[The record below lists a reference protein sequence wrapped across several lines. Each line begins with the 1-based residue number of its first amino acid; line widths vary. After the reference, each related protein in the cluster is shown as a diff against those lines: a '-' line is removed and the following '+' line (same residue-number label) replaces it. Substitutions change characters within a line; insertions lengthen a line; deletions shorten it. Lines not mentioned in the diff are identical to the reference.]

1 MNFEQLKTLH
11 AVVESGSINEAAKL
25 LFKTQPAV
33 SMTLKR
39 LEQDVGFE
47 LFNRQGY
54 RLELTPKGKIFFDKS
69 KIIMAQMTQLK
80 SLSESFT
87 RGDEHEVK
95 IAIEDTAN
103 LKHVLQILKP
113 VQRQF
118 PDTQLNI
125 NCVHMLNSL
134 TELNKENV
142 DLAIT
147 PWLVTFE
154 SIGDFESKRIGDLN
168 FWYCMHNELAA
179 QHGIFSEC
187 DVTPEKLN
195 AIPQITPAELTLD
208 LENTNIMKKISRS
221 IIKIDEMR
229 CFLAALDTQL
239 GWGPIT
245 EAAWSAEMAQNY
257 VRFNLDMHE
266 NMASSEIRIV
276 KNRSK
281 ILGPCAQKIWDSMAK
296 QTSLT

>member
-11 AVVESGSINEAAKL
+11 AVVESGSINEAANR

-33 SMTLKR
+33 SMTLKK
-39 LEQDVGFE
+39 LEQDVGFA
-47 LFNRQGY
+47 LFDRRGY
-54 RLELTPKGKIFFDKS
+54 RLELTPKGKIYYDKS
-69 KIIMAQMTQLK
+69 KIIMAQMAQLK

-103 LKHVLQILKP
+103 LKHVLNTLKP
-113 VQRQF
+113 IQRQF
-118 PDTQLNI
+118 PDTQLNLK
-125 NCVHMLNSL
+125 CVHMLNSL

-154 SIGDFESKRIGDLN
+154 SLGNFESKRVGDLN
-168 FWYCMHNELAA
+168 FWYCMHRELGAQYQIYNE
-179 QHGIFSEC
+179 QDIN
-187 DVTPEKLN
+187 VEKLN
-195 AIPQITPAELTLD
+195 AIPQITPADLALG

-229 CFLAALDTQL
+229 CFLAALDAQL

-245 EAAWSAEMAQNY
+245 ESAWSSEMAENY
-257 VRFNLDMHE
+257 IKFNLDVHE
-266 NMASSEIRIV
+266 DMASSEIRIV

-281 ILGPCAQKIWDSMAK
+281 ILGPCAEKIWDSM
-296 QTSLT
+296 TLPI